1 MEVFMKI
8 QKRHGI
14 AAMLII
20 TLFAVQGCKNASE
33 AVSRDELLVGE
44 AVDFASYEP
53 IGIMDGLGFAHYSEM
68 VYETL
73 VRFEDGAVKAGLSET
88 WEHDEYSW
96 TFHLRRGVTFTDGA
110 PFNAEAVKL
119 NIEKLREFVGDYL
132 GYYGAVSRIS
142 TVEALD
148 EYTVRFHYAEPY
160 PAVLQ
165 ELSASAFG
173 MLSPRLF
180 ENGNNPYGSHVAD
193 TAGTGPYE
201 LKAANCIAGQR
212 YRFTKNPLWYGK
224 NGGPEA
230 FTVMIIPDADSRIL
244 ALKAGE
250 IDLLFGSYQIT
261 YDMLEQAGM
270 PDRNGAEAALSVQ
283 FSDKTYITRN
293 LLLNASAPLMQDR
306 RLRLA
311 IEHAINKDEI
321 IDTVL
326 HGSEVKADT
335 LFTRDM
341 PYCNVVLTPYHYDKA
356 LAVSLLE
363 QAGWTELNGRGIRMR
378 NGTPLQ
384 LRAIYQSAKP
394 IDEQIL
400 TAIKGQLAET
410 GIDLVLQGYETMMWF
425 DTGTSGMFEISVNDT
440 YGFPQ
445 DPHVFLTAMADDGL
459 DKTSQQGLVQKA
471 HIDACITGMMSTVDE
486 DAIREDYRFILTTLH
501 DEAVNIPISYAKEM
515 AVYNSKKV
523 KHIAFADNPYS
534 LDMTRVRL

>member
-1 MEVFMKI
+1 MKI

-20 TLFAVQGCKNASE
+20 TLFAVPGCKNASE

-73 VRFEDGAVKAGLSET
+73 VRFEDGAVKAGLAET
-88 WEHDEYSW
+88 WDHDEYSW
-96 TFHLRRGVTFTDGA
+96 TFHLRRGVTFTDGTS
-110 PFNAEAVKL
+110 FNAEAVKL

-148 EYTVRFHYAEPY
+148 EYTVRFRYAEPY

-180 ENGNNPYGSHVAD
+180 ENDNNPYGSHVAD

-224 NGGPEA
+224 NGGPKS

-270 PDRNGAEAALSVQ
+270 PDRNGAETELSVQ

-293 LLLNASAPLMQDR
+293 LLLNASSPLTQDK

-311 IEHAINKDEI
+311 IEHTINKDEI
-321 IDTVL
+321 IATVL

-341 PYCNVVLTPYHYDKA
+341 PYCNIALAPYHYDKA

-400 TAIKGQLAET
+400 TAVKGQLAET

-425 DTGTSGMFEISVNDT
+425 DTGTSGMFDISVNDT

-471 HIDACITGMMSTVDE
+471 HIDACIAGMMSTVDE

-501 DEAVNIPISYAKEM
+501 DEAVNIPISYAREM

-523 KHIAFADNPYS
+523 ENIAFADNPYS
-534 LDMTRVRL
+534 LDVTQVRVR